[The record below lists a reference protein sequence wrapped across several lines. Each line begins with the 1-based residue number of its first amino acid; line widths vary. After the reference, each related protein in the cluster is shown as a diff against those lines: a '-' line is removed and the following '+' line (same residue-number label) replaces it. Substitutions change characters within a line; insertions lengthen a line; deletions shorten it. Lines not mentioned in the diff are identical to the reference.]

1 MNDGNK
7 SRSDDLHVVV
17 FAGPNGSGKT
27 SLIDEIKQTG
37 LTTVQGVYPLPVY
50 FINPDQVA
58 KDLQGDF
65 PNQDA
70 RDEAAQHAAMRLR
83 AEATES
89 KLPFAFE
96 THDRLMLDTGFMD
109 GGEKAVTY
117 VKQESLLIRYSIAS
131 APKVTRHGLPSQQE

>member
-1 MNDGNK
+1 MNDDNK
-7 SRSDDLHVVV
+7 SRSADLHVVV

-70 RDEAAQHAAMRLR
+70 RDEAAQSAAMRLR

-96 THDRLMLDTGFMD
+96 TVMSHQSRINEMLMLKEQGYQLFLTFITTED
-109 GGEKAVTY
+109 
-117 VKQESLLIRYSIAS
+117 
-131 APKVTRHGLPSQQE
+131 PKRTWPE